1 MINWLVLNG
10 VILIIA
16 YVLGATPSGYWIGSW
31 FYGIDIREE
40 GSGST
45 GATNVLR
52 TLGKWPGLA
61 VLIIDILKGVLAIAL
76 VRYIYSLPFTQELTI
91 AARIPNILM
100 TKEWMVILVGLMAI
114 LGHSKSFW
122 IGFKGGKSVAS
133 SLGILLA
140 MSWVVGLGTLTV
152 FILVLSISRIVS
164 LSSIS
169 GAVAVSGLMLLL
181 HQPFPYEIFAI
192 AGGIYVIWRHRTNIE
207 RILAGKEPR
216 IGEKLSTES

>member
-1 MINWLVLNG
+1 MINWLVWNG
-10 VILIIA
+10 VILIFA

-31 FYGIDIREE
+31 FYGIDIREQ

-76 VRYIYSLPFTQELTI
+76 VRYIYSLPFVQELTI
-91 AARIPNILM
+91 AAGISNILM
-100 TKEWMVILVGLMAI
+100 AKEWMVILVGLMA
-114 LGHSKSFW
+114 LVGHSKSFW

-152 FILVLSISRIVS
+152 FILVLAISRIVS

-169 GAVAVSGLMLLL
+169 GAVAVSGLMFLS
-181 HQPFPYEIFAI
+181 HQPLPYQIFAV
-192 AGGIYVIWRHRTNIE
+192 AGGLYIILRHRTNIE
-207 RILAGKEPR
+207 RLLAGKEPR
-216 IGEKLSTES
+216 IGQKLSTES

>member
-10 VILIIA
+10 VILIVA
-16 YVLGATPSGYWIGSW
+16 YLLGATPSGYWIGSW
-31 FYGIDIREE
+31 FYGIDIREQ

-52 TLGKWPGLA
+52 TLGKWPALV
-61 VLIIDILKGVLAIAL
+61 VLIVDILKGVLAIAL
-76 VRYIYSLPFTQELTI
+76 VRYIYSFDFAQGLTI
-91 AARIPNILM
+91 AAGIPDILM
-100 TKEWMVILVGLMAI
+100 AKEWMVILVGLMAI
-114 LGHSKSFW
+114 VGHSKSLW

-152 FILVLSISRIVS
+152 FILVLATSRIVS

-169 GAVAVSGLMLLL
+169 GAVAVSGLMLLSN
-181 HQPFPYEIFAI
+181 QPLPYEIFAVA
-192 AGGIYVIWRHRTNIE
+192 AGFYVIWRHRTNIQ
-207 RILAGKEPR
+207 RIFAGKEPR
-216 IGEKLSTES
+216 IGQKLSTES

>member
-10 VILIIA
+10 VILMIA

-31 FYGIDIREE
+31 FYGIDIREQ

-52 TLGKWPGLA
+52 TLGKWPGFA

-76 VRYIYSLPFTQELTI
+76 VRYIYSLSFAQELTI

-100 TKEWMVILVGLMAI
+100 AKEWMVFLVGLMAI
-114 LGHSKSFW
+114 VGHSKSFW

-152 FILVLSISRIVS
+152 FILVLATSRIVS

-169 GAVAVSGLMLLL
+169 GAVAVSGLMFLS
-181 HQPFPYEIFAI
+181 HQPLPYEIFAI
-192 AGGIYVIWRHRTNIE
+192 AGGIYIIWRHRANIE
-207 RILAGKEPR
+207 RLLVGKEPR
-216 IGEKLSTES
+216 IGQKLSTES